1 MADAIIGYSTVK
13 ETALHAV
20 MIIEGENEA
29 DLSGDE
35 EGGAKQ
41 D

>member
-1 MADAIIGYSTVK
+1 
-13 ETALHAV
+13 

-41 D
+41 DWWRPWRLHCSVTKIEDELR